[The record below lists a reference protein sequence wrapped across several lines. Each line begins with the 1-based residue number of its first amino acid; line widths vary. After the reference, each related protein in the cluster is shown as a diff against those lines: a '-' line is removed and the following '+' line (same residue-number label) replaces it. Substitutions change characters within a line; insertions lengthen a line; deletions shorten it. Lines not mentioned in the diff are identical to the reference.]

1 MSPHDV
7 RRPDRGPSLLCVS
20 TDPPPFGDG
29 DDPFAGLPIFGDL
42 ARLFAQ
48 QGNLGWDAARQLA
61 LSVATD
67 GGQEPNVDPLERIRF
82 ESLARVA
89 ELQIGAATGL
99 PASRGGLGITITPVT
114 RGQWVTSTLDA
125 WRPLFEALAASL
137 QATDPADPG
146 PVPGDPM
153 GLLAPL
159 MKMVGPMMLGMTA
172 GSMVGHLA
180 RRCFGQYDLPIPRG
194 SVDELLVLPA
204 NLDDFGEQWSLP
216 SDDLRLW
223 ICLQE
228 VAVHSVLLVP
238 HVRARL
244 DDHLLRYVSSFEPDP
259 GALEQQLGQLDLS
272 DPTAAANIEMSFS
285 DPQMLLGAMQS
296 SAQRALLPDYEALVA
311 AIVGYVD
318 HIMDV
323 VGGRMLTNYSM
334 LSEAVRRRRVEADA
348 SDRFVERLL
357 GLELTQATYDRGS
370 NFVDGVVERAGVE
383 GLSRLW
389 ESERTLPTPNELD
402 APGLWLARIEL
413 PEA

>member
-1 MSPHDV
+1 MCRHDV
-7 RRPDRGPSLLCVS
+7 GGTGRGPSLLDVS
-20 TDPPPFGDG
+20 NDPLPFGNG
-29 DDPFAGLPIFGDL
+29 DDPFGGLPIFGDL

-99 PASRGGLGITITPVT
+99 PSSRGGLGITITPVT
-114 RGQWVTSTLDA
+114 RGQWVTSALEA
-125 WRPLFEALAASL
+125 WRPLFEALAGSL
-137 QATDPADPG
+137 QAPDANDAG
-146 PVPGDPM
+146 VVPGDPL
-153 GLLAPL
+153 GFLAPL

-194 SVDELLVLPA
+194 TTDELLVLPA
-204 NLDDFGEQWSLP
+204 NLDTFGEEWSLP
-216 SDDLRLW
+216 PDDLRLW

-228 VAVHSVLLVP
+228 VAVHSVLLVG

-244 DDHLLRYVSSFEPDP
+244 DELLLRYVSSFEPDP
-259 GALEQQLGQLDLS
+259 GALEQHLGELDLS
-272 DPTAAANIEMSFS
+272 DPSAAANIEVTFS

-296 SAQRALLPDYEALVA
+296 PAQRDLLPGFEALVA
-311 AIVGYVD
+311 VIVGYVD
-318 HIMDV
+318 HIMDL
-323 VGGRMLTNYSM
+323 VGGTMLSNYSM
-334 LSEAVRRRRVEADA
+334 LAEALRRRRVEADT
-348 SDRFVERLL
+348 SDRFVERLF
-357 GLELTQATYDRGS
+357 GLELTQATYDRGAD
-370 NFVDGVVERAGVE
+370 FIAGVVERAGTE
-383 GLSRLW
+383 GLARLW

-413 PEA
+413 PES

>member
-1 MSPHDV
+1 MS
-7 RRPDRGPSLLCVS
+7 S
-20 TDPPPFGDG
+20 DPPTPGDDG
-29 DDPFAGLPIFGDL
+29 DDPFRGIPFLGDL
-42 ARLFAQ
+42 SRLFAQ
-48 QGNLGWDAARQLA
+48 QGNIGWDAARQLA

-82 ESLARVA
+82 EGLARVA
-89 ELQIGAATGL
+89 ELQISAATGL
-99 PASRGGLGITITPVT
+99 RASRGGLGVSIVPVT
-114 RGQWVTSTLDA
+114 RGQWVTSALDA
-125 WRPLFEALAASL
+125 WKPLFEALAGSL
-137 QATDPADPG
+137 AAPDDAGPDPS
-146 PVPGDPM
+146 DPM
-153 GLLAPL
+153 GFLAPL

-194 SVDELLVLPA
+194 QSDELLVLPG
-204 NLDDFGEQWSLP
+204 NLDAFGEEWSLP
-216 SDDLRLW
+216 TEDLRLW

-244 DDHLLRYVSSFEPDP
+244 DDHLMRYVSSFEPDP
-259 GALEQQLGQLDLS
+259 GALEQHLGALDLT
-272 DPTAAANIEMSFS
+272 DPGASADLEVSFS

-296 SAQRALLPDYEALVA
+296 PTQRALLPAYEALVA
-311 AIVGYVD
+311 TIVGYVD
-318 HIMDV
+318 HIMDT
-323 VGGRMLTNYSM
+323 VGSRLLTNYSM
-334 LSEAVRRRRVEADA
+334 LSEALRRRRVEADP

-370 NFVDGVVERAGVE
+370 AFLRGVVERAGDE
-383 GLSRLW
+383 GVARLW

-413 PEA
+413 PEG